1 MGITELKYS
10 KSLCPRPAY
19 TYPVLL
25 KRVYRAFHTIAA
37 PWNGR
42 DERKVTGEN
51 PCDGPEDIID
61 ITTITTIMS
70 TTIAVSEAV
79 RDRLKSLG
87 SKGDTYDEILARILD
102 IVDRET
108 YIEEVRRRLDA
119 KKEFVDLDEAI

>member
-1 MGITELKYS
+1 MT
-10 KSLCPRPAY
+10 
-19 TYPVLL
+19 
-25 KRVYRAFHTIAA
+25 
-37 PWNGR
+37 
-42 DERKVTGEN
+42 
-51 PCDGPEDIID
+51 
-61 ITTITTIMS
+61 

-119 KKEFVDLDEAI
+119 KKEFVDLDEAV